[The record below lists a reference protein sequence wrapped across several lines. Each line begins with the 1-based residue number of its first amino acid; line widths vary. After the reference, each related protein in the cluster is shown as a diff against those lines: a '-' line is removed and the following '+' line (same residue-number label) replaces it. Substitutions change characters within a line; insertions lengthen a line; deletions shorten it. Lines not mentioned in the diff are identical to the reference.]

1 MYQALSKNQTKTLI
15 SLLTFEKDDPKHF
28 AEIAEKILSEDFI
41 CKVIKKR
48 IEAFKLPKFSDSAI
62 IFISLMT
69 LNPAKA
75 VLAIIDSLE
84 AFQKN
89 PDKEINLE
97 FICEFVYP
105 LGFYT
110 QEAFEKEWINRSSAK
125 SEGFNYLIG

>member
-1 MYQALSKNQTKTLI
+1 MYQALSDEQTKTLI
-15 SLLTFEKDDPKHF
+15 SMIMLEKNETKQF
-28 AEIAEKILSEDFI
+28 AEITKKILDEDFL

-69 LNPAKA
+69 CNAGKT
-75 VLAIIDSLE
+75 VLAIIETLE

-97 FICEFVYP
+97 FICEYVYP

-110 QEAFEKEWINRSSAK
+110 QEAFEKEWDKRTSAK
-125 SEGFNYLIG
+125 REGFNFLI